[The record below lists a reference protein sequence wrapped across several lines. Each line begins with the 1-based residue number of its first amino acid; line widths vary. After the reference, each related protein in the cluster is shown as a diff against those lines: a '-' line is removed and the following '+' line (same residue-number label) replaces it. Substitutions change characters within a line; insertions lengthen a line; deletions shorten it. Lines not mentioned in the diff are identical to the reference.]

1 MIAEPRSLTVF
12 PMLVLIAREIDQWG
26 VRESLGKKVRVW
38 GVDAGSRF
46 RIDEARMQAGKE
58 MQVAEEMIKV
68 NS

>member
-1 MIAEPRSLTVF
+1 
-12 PMLVLIAREIDQWG
+12 MLVLIAREIDQWG